1 MMGQDKQMGDG
12 GALMRSPKQ
21 RSATSLVR
29 LCCRRQ
35 WCLAEDEGEAMRI
48 VLDEEGGLDTR
59 DEARKK
65 QPKDGGNVYLVTSVA
80 ELDDGEE

>member
-1 MMGQDKQMGDG
+1 
-12 GALMRSPKQ
+12 
-21 RSATSLVR
+21 
-29 LCCRRQ
+29 
-35 WCLAEDEGEAMRI
+35 MRI